1 MAFVALRVD
10 AAKRIEEDPREADGI
25 KASIMKVSSLDILSD
40 DAELFLSML
49 PRTRWRTNILLGGL
63 SLSM

>member
-25 KASIMKVSSLDILSD
+25 KASIMKVSKL
-40 DAELFLSML
+40 AGHTK
-49 PRTRWRTNILLGGL
+49 R
-63 SLSM
+63 